1 MIMNTLNRRAAW
13 RTWPLTKWNVP
24 VKIPGGGGAAPRP
37 LPMLRHWNVFATSR
51 FRYIE
56 GLFHISRL
64 WVESRK
70 SFTEDFVILVQYSNK
85 FMHGFVKFL
94 IVLLRSLLLCFCT
107 VFNVKTIQYNAIHK
121 FVGVLDNPPKL
132 MLSEGWKCYCRDPIV
147 QNLPGEHAP
156 GPPKQLAPSALVI
169 GPPNKSNIAT
179 AQHFA
184 SPLAFR

>member
-13 RTWPLTKWNVP
+13 RAWPLTKLNVP
-24 VKIPGGGGAAPRP
+24 VKIPGGGGSPPRP

-94 IVLLRSLLLCFCT
+94 IVLLRSLLLCFCK

-121 FVGVLDNPPKL
+121 FVGVLDNPPRL
-132 MLSEGWKCYCRDPIV
+132 MLSEGW
-147 QNLPGEHAP
+147 NA
-156 GPPKQLAPSALVI
+156 
-169 GPPNKSNIAT
+169 IAET
-179 AQHFA
+179 
-184 SPLAFR
+184 L

>member
-13 RTWPLTKWNVP
+13 RAWPLTKWNVP
-24 VKIPGGGGAAPRP
+24 VKIPGGGEQPPRP

-51 FRYIE
+51 FHYIE

-94 IVLLRSLLLCFCT
+94 IVLLRSLVLCFCA

-121 FVGVLDNPPKL
+121 FVGVLDNPPRL
-132 MLSEGWKCYCRDPIV
+132 MLSEGW
-147 QNLPGEHAP
+147 NA
-156 GPPKQLAPSALVI
+156 
-169 GPPNKSNIAT
+169 IAET
-179 AQHFA
+179 
-184 SPLAFR
+184 L

>member
-13 RTWPLTKWNVP
+13 RAWPLTKLNVP
-24 VKIPGGGGAAPRP
+24 VKIPGGGGQPPRP

-51 FRYIE
+51 VFSICLDYGWSQENRSPRTSSY
-56 GLFHISRL
+56 LY
-64 WVESRK
+64 
-70 SFTEDFVILVQYSNK
+70 YSNK

-156 GPPKQLAPSALVI
+156 GPP
-169 GPPNKSNIAT
+169 
-179 AQHFA
+179 
-184 SPLAFR
+184 